1 MKPVLLRLPV
11 AGAALGLFA
20 ESALSQG
27 TDGHGWMW
35 NSGWGW
41 GGMMGGGL
49 GMVLF
54 WGLIILVIVF
64 AVRGLGG
71 FGTRRD
77 FSAPSEK
84 TPLQILQERFARGEI
99 DKQEY
104 DERRKMLGG

>member
-1 MKPVLLRLPV
+1 MKPILLRLPV
-11 AGAALGLFA
+11 AGAALGLSA

-27 TDGHGWMW
+27 ADGHGWMW

-54 WGLIILVIVF
+54 WALIILLIVL
-64 AVRGLGG
+64 AVRGLGS
-71 FGTRRD
+71 RRD
-77 FSAPSEK
+77 FPSPSEK
-84 TPLQILQERFARGEI
+84 TPLQILQERYARGEI